1 MEQMIVQIVFAAVLG
16 LISYLGSAVVKR
28 FEQTQEDMKSFL
40 NKMQETIVNTSKDL
54 GVLSKQV
61 DFNTDDIKTIN
72 QTIKTICESNREMLE
87 TIKDVQSK
95 IEQETAVQA
104 EKIER
109 LEKDVEELKNRVSK
123 VEGRSVV

>member
-1 MEQMIVQIVFAAVLG
+1 MEQTILQIVLTAAIG
-16 LISYLGSAVVKR
+16 LISYLGTSAVKR
-28 FEQTQEDMKSFL
+28 FERTQDDMKSFL

-54 GVLSKQV
+54 GILTKQV
-61 DFNTDDIKTIN
+61 EVNTDDIRTIN

-109 LEKDVEELKNRVSK
+109 LEKDVEELKSRVNVLETK
-123 VEGRSVV
+123 